1 LAAAQRYAPFA
12 DYRPLFVGQY
22 VDVGAQSARVD
33 HPSEPRLVVL
43 VAEHDVLQNR
53 SVQQPRALRHVRHR
67 RRPSFEVHFAE
78 QTVHLAE
85 ESEQHRRLAAAHFA
99 GYYRQLT

>member
-22 VDVGAQSARVD
+22 VDVGAQCARVD
-33 HPSEPRLVVL
+33 HSSEPRLVVL
-43 VAEHDVLQNR
+43 VAEDDVLQNR
-53 SVQQPRALRHVRHR
+53 SVQQPRALRHVRY
-67 RRPSFEVHFAE
+67 RRPLFEVHLTE

-85 ESEQHRRLAAAHFA
+85 QSEQHRRLAATDFT
-99 GYYRQLT
+99 GYYRQFT